1 MKARYP
7 YWVVID
13 VKGWRKIELEVGPL
27 VPIAV
32 ARRMVRRSKQRFYRL
47 VQDGKLRCV
56 HVMGQMFTPM
66 ADVEK
71 QFPEK

>member
-1 MKARYP
+1 LKARYP
-7 YWVVID
+7 YYVVID

-27 VPIAV
+27 VPVAV
-32 ARRMVRRSKQRFYRL
+32 ARRLVRKSKQRFYAL
-47 VQDGKLRCV
+47 VQSGKLRCV

-71 QFPEK
+71 QWPDK